1 MAIAAQRLTA
11 CFVISV
17 LDTAFLTAFP
27 GTARPDAIGDFYKE
41 KRITIIVGSD
51 AGGGYDATAR
61 MLARHLP
68 RHLAGA
74 PDMVVQNMPGASSV
88 RAANHVYNVAAKD
101 GTVIAAVQRPIPF
114 EPLFGNPGVQYDVRK
129 INWIGSSSSEIG
141 VAVAWHTSPVK
152 TIKDA
157 FTHELVV
164 GGTGPGTDTEL
175 FAHALNN
182 IYGTKFKIVSGYT
195 GMAPL
200 VLALERGEVAG
211 TVNWTY
217 SDIPNT
223 RPEWLAEKKINLLL
237 QLGLARSADLP
248 DLPTPID
255 MARNEQEREVFEILM
270 TVKTLGRPFF
280 VAPEVPPERVKALQA
295 AFMATMADT
304 AFLAE
309 AKRQKREITPIS
321 GPEMAELILKSY
333 DYPDDVKSMAR
344 SAVKPKPGR

>member
-1 MAIAAQRLTA
+1 MRILARRSCVLFGSIAIVCAFAAPASRA
-11 CFVISV
+11 
-17 LDTAFLTAFP
+17 
-27 GTARPDAIGDFYKE
+27 DAVGDFYKE
-41 KRITIIVGSD
+41 RRITIVVGSD
-51 AGGGYDATAR
+51 AGGGYDANAR
-61 MLARHLP
+61 MLARHFP

-74 PDMVVQNMPGASSV
+74 PEMVVQNMPGASSV
-88 RAANHVYNVAAKD
+88 RSANHVYNVAAKD
-101 GTVIAAVQRPIPF
+101 GTFIAAVQRPIPF

-129 INWIGSSSSEIG
+129 INWLGSSSSEVG

-157 FTHELVV
+157 FSHELIV

-175 FAHALNN
+175 FAYALNN

-223 RPEWLAEKKINLLL
+223 RPEWLADKKINLLL
-237 QLGLARSADLP
+237 QLGLQRSAELP

-255 MARNEQEREVFEILM
+255 MARNEKEREVFEILM

-280 VAPEVPPERVKALQA
+280 VAPEVPADRVKALQD
-295 AFMATMADT
+295 AFMATMRDAE
-304 AFLAE
+304 FLAE

-321 GPEMAELILKSY
+321 GPEMASLILKSY
-333 DYPDDVKSMAR
+333 DYPDDVKNMAR
-344 SAVKPKPGR
+344 TAVKPKDAR